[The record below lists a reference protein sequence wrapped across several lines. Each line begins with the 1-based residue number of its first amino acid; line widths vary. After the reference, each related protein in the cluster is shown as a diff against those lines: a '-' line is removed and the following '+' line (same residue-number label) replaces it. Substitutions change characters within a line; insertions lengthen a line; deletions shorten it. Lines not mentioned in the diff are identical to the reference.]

1 LNATRTCAGARNEL
15 ELGGSGEFMADYI
28 IIGGDQKEYGPISA
42 DEVRQWVTQGRAAAH
57 TKVKMEGAT
66 EWKTLADFPEFHD
79 VLKSPVPPT
88 LATSESAGTSKL
100 SGMAV
105 TSLVLGILGMFSCGL
120 TAIFGLILGI
130 IAVTKVKNSRG
141 ALTGF
146 GIALAGLIV
155 SAVALMMI
163 PIFAAMLLPALA
175 SAHEKARE
183 INCVNNEKQLALAI
197 RIYSGDNKD
206 KFPPAATW
214 CDAIQPET
222 NGNKQLFRCP
232 AVNSPSRCDYAFNTK
247 LDGLDESKV
256 SPQTVMIFESD
267 AGWNASGSSE
277 LMISKPR
284 HARRFVVAFADGSVQ
299 QLKESE
305 LNTLRWDP

>member
-1 LNATRTCAGARNEL
+1 
-15 ELGGSGEFMADYI
+15 MANYN

-42 DEVRQWVTQGRAAAH
+42 DVVREWITLGRVAVQTRA
-57 TKVKMEGAT
+57 KVAGAT
-66 EWKTLADFPEFHD
+66 EWKTLADFPEFYD
-79 VLKSPVPPT
+79 VLKSPVPPP
-88 LATSESAGTSKL
+88 LAASKSASTPKL

-120 TAIFGLILGI
+120 TALFGLILGI

-175 SAHEKARE
+175 AAHEKARE

-222 NGNKQLFRCP
+222 GGNKQLFRCP

-267 AGWNASGSSE
+267 GGWDANGGPE
-277 LMISKPR
+277 LMIGKSR
-284 HARRFVVAFADGSVQ
+284 HARMFVVAFADGSVQ
-299 QLKESE
+299 QLRESQ
-305 LNTLRWDP
+305 LATLRWDP